1 MHIIYYVTSH
11 GYGHGVR
18 TVAICNEFSKNV
30 RITFRTTLP
39 EAFFREE
46 VKKDFSYAPASFD
59 CGCIQKDS
67 LSIDIEKTLSTYRT
81 IAARNASL
89 LENES
94 QWCRAQNADV
104 IVSDIVPFAFEVAHA
119 CGIPSAAAT
128 NFTWYDI
135 YKEYVRLF
143 PGYQPELKKISS
155 QYTGATLALALE
167 PAMPMTCFKKT
178 TPVPLVGRHGR
189 NRREELLQKYGFAT
203 DKHLGLMYFGHPGI
217 AGIDL
222 GKLPSFTDW
231 EFLGISPIDG
241 APSNYHPVPKNDF
254 SYQDIA
260 ASADLMIC
268 KIGYGA
274 VAEAMIHGTP
284 MLYLPRDDFAE
295 YPVLDA
301 AVRSWGGGYRLSRET
316 FIALDWKQT
325 LEAVIAKSRPKPCR
339 LQWR

>member
-1 MHIIYYVTSH
+1 
-11 GYGHGVR
+11 
-18 TVAICNEFSKNV
+18 
-30 RITFRTTLP
+30 LP
-39 EAFFREE
+39 ETFFREE
-46 VKKDFSYAPASFD
+46 VRRDFSYAPAAFD

-94 QWCRAQNADV
+94 QWCTAQKADA

-119 CGIPSAAAT
+119 CGIPSAAVS

-143 PGYQPELKKISS
+143 PGYQHDLEKIRA
-155 QYTGATLALALE
+155 QYAGATLALALE
-167 PAMPMTCFKKT
+167 PAMPMTCFKKLT
-178 TPVPLVGRHGR
+178 AVPLVGRQGR
-189 NRREELLQKYGFAT
+189 NRRAEIVKKYAPGVPGALAAN
-203 DKHLGLMYFGHPGI
+203 KHLGLMYFGHPGI
-217 AGIDL
+217 AGIEL
-222 GKLPSFTDW
+222 HKLPDFIDW
-231 EFLGISPIDG
+231 EFLGISPIES
-241 APSNYHPVPKNDF
+241 APANYHTVPKADF
-254 SYQDIA
+254 PYQDLA

-274 VAEAMIHGTP
+274 VTEAMIHGTP

-301 AVRSWGGGYRLSRET
+301 AVRSWGNGYRLSREA

-325 LEAVIAKSRPKPCR
+325 LEAVIAKSRPKPLR
-339 LQWR
+339 ASGGARIAARAIENLL